1 MFRDA
6 AKSLGYPPSP
16 VPAATTSQAYTKP
29 DGISRPPCVY
39 CGYCE
44 RFGCMI
50 GAKAQPTN
58 VLLPVIEK
66 KKNVAIRKG
75 AWVRRIVQDGAG
87 RESRVSGGTD
97 IGAAGGEGFFGG
109 EMWFFGRWG
118 PKKNRP
124 GPMSVDCG

>member
-6 AKSLGYPPSP
+6 AKSLGYHPYP
-16 VPAATTSQAYTKP
+16 VPAATTSQAYTNP
-29 DGISRPPCVY
+29 DGISRPACVY

-50 GAKAQPTN
+50 GAKAPPPN

-75 AWVRRIVQDGAG
+75 AWGRRIAHDGAAK
-87 RESRVSGGTD
+87 ESKVLQVKYLHTAGAHRFLAPTRAIVS
-97 IGAAGGEGFFGG
+97 
-109 EMWFFGRWG
+109 
-118 PKKNRP
+118 
-124 GPMSVDCG
+124 S